1 MNAANVAFD
10 PWTEVEGLLGAPPS
24 SSFDVAS
31 PQVIDWKNADEA
43 AIEELRLSIWDN
55 IVSLK
60 HLEDRRGYKELRRN
74 RAALIDHAQ
83 TQSQRKRLARSQGR
97 ILESLTALMEEGV
110 IEGFVFGLVPCN
122 GEAVGGASANL
133 RAWWKDAVRFDR
145 DGPAAMA
152 AHCAEARSQLV
163 MADFSIPAALAELQ
177 DGILSSLISAL
188 MPICEPPQRKFP
200 LRKGNPPPWWPAAEE
215 EEEEDWSRP
224 PYKKP
229 HDLKKSWKVSVLIAI
244 LRHLMPDVDRIQHS
258 VERSVCLQDKI
269 TAKEVE
275 ILDAVLAHELK
286 SHFRSSRAR
295 EGPRQI
301 PPFFLDGWSS
311 VKKNAA
317 IGVNLLQ
324 ESFNLQRQPVLPF
337 RLQPAIE
344 EGMNPTNQSLLERR
358 STDAVAESNLLWS
371 ELFPAGKN
379 NQFFEP
385 VLEQDDAA
393 GSTADNFLI
402 MSRLDGLPATRALEN
417 FSKFEEYDWSKEFAD

>member
-24 SSFDVAS
+24 SSFDVAL
-31 PQVIDWKNADEA
+31 PQVIDWKNANET
-43 AIEELRLSIWDN
+43 AIEELRLSIWDS
-55 IVSLK
+55 IVCLK
-60 HLEDRRGYKELRRN
+60 HLEGRRGCQELRRN

-83 TQSQRKRLARSQGR
+83 TQLQRKRLARCQGR
-97 ILESLTALMEEGV
+97 ILECSSELLEEGV

-145 DGPAAMA
+145 EGPAAMA
-152 AHCAEARSQLV
+152 AHCAEAGSQLV

-177 DGILSSLISAL
+177 DGILSTLISTL

-200 LRKGNPPPWWPAAEE
+200 LRKGNPPPWWPAVEDE
-215 EEEEDWSRP
+215 QEEEDWSRP

-244 LRHLMPDVDRIQHS
+244 VRHLMPGIDRIQNS
-258 VERSVCLQDKI
+258 IERSVCLQDKI

-275 ILDAVLAHELK
+275 ILDAVLAHELRR
-286 SHFRSSRAR
+286 HFSSSSR
-295 EGPRQI
+295 ECPRTI
-301 PPFFLDGWSS
+301 SPFFLHRRSS
-311 VKKNAA
+311 VKRQEQS
-317 IGVNLLQ
+317 VMQ
-324 ESFNLQRQPVLPF
+324 ESFNMQQQPVLPF
-337 RLQPAIE
+337 RLPTIE
-344 EGMNPTNQSLLERR
+344 EGMNPTTNHSLP
-358 STDAVAESNLLWS
+358 ESILLWS

-379 NQFFEP
+379 NQFLEP
-385 VLEQDDAA
+385 VLEQDDGA

-402 MSRLDGLPATRALEN
+402 MSRLDALPATRALEN
-417 FSKFEEYDWSKEFAD
+417 FSNFEEYDWSKEFAV